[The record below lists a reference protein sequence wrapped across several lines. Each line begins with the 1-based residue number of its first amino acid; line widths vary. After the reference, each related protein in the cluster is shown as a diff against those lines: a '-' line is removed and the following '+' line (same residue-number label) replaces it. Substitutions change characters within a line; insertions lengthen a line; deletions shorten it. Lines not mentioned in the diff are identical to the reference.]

1 MPSYEIN
8 QFNDNGDNNVYINN
22 MELDIDVEWIRN
34 IIYNN
39 KEKIKKLLAI
49 FNKKNKNSNDTDIM
63 KDIEDKNK
71 KNDLETFYDKFIKKY
86 ENEMDILF
94 NFFSNEEMIEE
105 IEIASENIR
114 IAIYSIS
121 KSEKLTPK
129 IFNEILQKHTKILN
143 DNEDKK
149 LMRLM
154 IFFLYRHCF
163 IGKV

>member
-63 KDIEDKNK
+63 EDIEDKNK

-154 IFFLYRHCF
+154 IFFLYRYCF